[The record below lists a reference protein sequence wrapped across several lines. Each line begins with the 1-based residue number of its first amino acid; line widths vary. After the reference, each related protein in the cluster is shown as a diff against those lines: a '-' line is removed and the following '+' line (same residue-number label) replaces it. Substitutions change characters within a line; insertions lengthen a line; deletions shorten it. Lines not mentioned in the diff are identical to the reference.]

1 MGRKFRFELF
11 WKYKK
16 LKHRNL
22 ALYVCGGG
30 YICLI
35 TLIADHFLH
44 LCACFTCSSA
54 HLSNFHPLLAHHHL
68 CYVDVYCVTFAFCVY
83 LFAVLVWFHIVV
95 FFHFWF
101 CGFSLPCWHYN
112 LSFFICSMFKLK
124 WRNIFCIVSLPL
136 FIMKQIIFPLHL
148 HHHISA
154 NDIHADRHPF
164 FTLYLNSVENSGK
177 SVCHNDFSQDNHH
190 VKIKTHK
197 ISILRYD
204 LSKRRL
210 VTSIF
215 TYLTWRARGL
225 GLHSAIQYIYH
236 VKSLLHSFNKG
247 ILSWGI

>member
-1 MGRKFRFELF
+1 
-11 WKYKK
+11 
-16 LKHRNL
+16 
-22 ALYVCGGG
+22 
-30 YICLI
+30 
-35 TLIADHFLH
+35 
-44 LCACFTCSSA
+44 
-54 HLSNFHPLLAHHHL
+54 
-68 CYVDVYCVTFAFCVY
+68 
-83 LFAVLVWFHIVV
+83 
-95 FFHFWF
+95 
-101 CGFSLPCWHYN
+101 
-112 LSFFICSMFKLK
+112 
-124 WRNIFCIVSLPL
+124 
-136 FIMKQIIFPLHL
+136 MKQIIFPLHL

-197 ISILRYD
+197 ISILQYD

-247 ILSWGI
+247 ILS